1 MNKGRCVRC
10 SCVKAGRQC
19 VDCWP
24 SRSYPPRCENQA
36 APNNIGISSSSP
48 GSTSSDT
55 QSARRPEER
64 ESRGDPPSSFPTRL
78 CSQIT
83 DDNSQNGTARDWN
96 DFFAGGPPKVKI
108 LRRIPRASRD
118 LCARKL
124 STILDDVVASNS
136 VSAWS
141 RLMFFPRRCLR
152 APERGGCHRNLT
164 HLVNKQITEERDPLA
179 PSSLFHKNRRRDASS
194 DLISLARRV
203 SIKLEEG
210 NINGAVRL
218 ATSEESIAEDD
229 DSTISAL
236 RAKHPPAHSDTPFP
250 PPAASDLNVALV
262 VSAQDIIKALKSF
275 PKGSAGGP
283 DGLRPHHLQDLTGA
297 TAGEG
302 GVLLVQGLTSFVN
315 HVLLNKTPPE
325 ISPFF
330 FGAAITALNKKDGG
344 IRPIAVGCTLRR
356 LVAKLACGSVRER
369 LSAYLSPIQ
378 LGFGVPHG
386 AEAVVHAARQ
396 YLSNLPADCFI
407 MKLDFANAFNSIR
420 RDRMLNCVKE
430 LAPEIFPFV
439 FSSYSNMS
447 YLQFANTTIL
457 SAEGIQQGDPLGP
470 LLFCLTIH
478 PILDN
483 LKSELTVFYLDDGT
497 IGGAESD
504 LLHDFQSIEKKAE
517 ELGLHLNHRK
527 TELIG
532 NVATAKE
539 ILSLAPEVIQIRPES
554 ATLLG
559 VPIGDALHV
568 DNAILEKVYKLKI
581 LSNRLSCLFKQ
592 DALLLIRSA
601 LAIPKTLYL
610 LRTAPCFSSSALEV
624 FDNELRSML
633 SSVLNVSL
641 IDSST
646 WVQATLPVNCGGLG
660 VRRSVQLAPSA
671 FLASAAASSHL
682 IQKVLPTR
690 LSVSSYA
697 PKDAALHFWCQSVD
711 TSPPSPPNDKKQR
724 AWDEPQIAVS
734 FQSLLDVSDSSKMRA
749 RLLAASVK
757 ESGAW
762 IQAMPIS
769 AVGLRMTDDEVQTA
783 AALRLGAP
791 LCHPHKCNLCGRDV
805 DQYAT
810 HGLSCQR
817 SAGRHFRHAAINNII
832 QHSLAAANIPSR
844 LEPSGLARSDGKRPD
859 GITISPWEKGRT
871 LIWDATCVDTFAAS
885 YVDMADKS
893 AGSVA
898 AMAEDRK
905 KKIYE
910 ALAAFHCFVPIAIET
925 SGVFGPETKCFLTS
939 LSSRIRA
946 LTHDD
951 MAYCHLAQRLSVA
964 VQKGN
969 TLSVRGSM

>member
-1 MNKGRCVRC
+1 
-10 SCVKAGRQC
+10 
-19 VDCWP
+19 
-24 SRSYPPRCENQA
+24 
-36 APNNIGISSSSP
+36 
-48 GSTSSDT
+48 
-55 QSARRPEER
+55 
-64 ESRGDPPSSFPTRL
+64 
-78 CSQIT
+78 
-83 DDNSQNGTARDWN
+83 
-96 DFFAGGPPKVKI
+96 
-108 LRRIPRASRD
+108 
-118 LCARKL
+118 
-124 STILDDVVASNS
+124 
-136 VSAWS
+136 
-141 RLMFFPRRCLR
+141 MFFPRRCLR

-179 PSSLFHKNRRRDASS
+179 PSFLFHKSRRRDASS

-218 ATSEESIAEDD
+218 ATSEDSIADDD

-236 RAKHPPAHSDTPFP
+236 REMHPPAHSDTPFP
-250 PPAASDLNVALV
+250 QPAASDLNVALV
-262 VSAQDIIKALKSF
+262 VSAQDVIKALNSF

-283 DGLRPHHLQDLTGA
+283 DGLRLHHLQDLTRA

-315 HVLLNKTPPE
+315 HVLSNKTPPARNF
-325 ISPFF
+325 PFF

-356 LVAKLACGSVRER
+356 LVAKLACGSVHER

-386 AEAVVHAARQ
+386 AKAVVHVARQ

-407 MKLDFANAFNSIR
+407 MKLDSTNAFNSIR
-420 RDRMLNCVKE
+420 RDRMLNCVRVNSRN
-430 LAPEIFPFV
+430 FPFFV

-478 PILDN
+478 PILEN

-504 LLHDFQSIEKKAE
+504 LLHDFTSIEKKAE

-532 NVATAKE
+532 NVATAKD
-539 ILSLAPEVIQIRPES
+539 ILSLAPEVIQISPES

-592 DALLLIRSA
+592 DVLLLIRSA

-610 LRTAPCFSSSALEV
+610 LRTAPCFSSSVLKV

-660 VRRSVQLAPSA
+660 VRRSVQLAPSV

-711 TSPPSPPNDKKQR
+711 TSPPLPPNDKKQR
-724 AWDEPQIAVS
+724 AWDESQIAVS

-762 IQAMPIS
+762 IRAMPIS
-769 AVGLRMTDDEVQTA
+769 AVGL
-783 AALRLGAP
+783 L
-791 LCHPHKCNLCGRDV
+791 
-805 DQYAT
+805 
-810 HGLSCQR
+810 
-817 SAGRHFRHAAINNII
+817 
-832 QHSLAAANIPSR
+832 
-844 LEPSGLARSDGKRPD
+844 
-859 GITISPWEKGRT
+859 
-871 LIWDATCVDTFAAS
+871 
-885 YVDMADKS
+885 
-893 AGSVA
+893 
-898 AMAEDRK
+898 
-905 KKIYE
+905 
-910 ALAAFHCFVPIAIET
+910 
-925 SGVFGPETKCFLTS
+925 
-939 LSSRIRA
+939 
-946 LTHDD
+946 
-951 MAYCHLAQRLSVA
+951 
-964 VQKGN
+964 
-969 TLSVRGSM
+969 